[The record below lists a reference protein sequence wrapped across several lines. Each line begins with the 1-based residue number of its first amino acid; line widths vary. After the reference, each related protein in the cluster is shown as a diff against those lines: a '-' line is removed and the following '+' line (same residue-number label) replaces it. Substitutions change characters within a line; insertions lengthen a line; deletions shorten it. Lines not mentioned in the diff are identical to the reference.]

1 MATYDVAFG
10 TLQRATHR
18 NTSWEVAK
26 FEVCAHKFVDRT
38 SLGLS
43 NVSDVNQLR
52 HSAITVSDNFGY
64 GCALLSESK
73 YGYAVEGQTIRLS
86 LLRAPTAP
94 DPDADQGQHNF
105 SFGIYPHEGTFAQS
119 DVADVAY
126 AFNTPMT
133 CKWRKGC
140 VYSPRLTGI
149 VRRLVRHMHRGG
161 KDCSVEFPF
170 VVEGAPNV
178 RLETVKHAEDGNSI
192 ILRAHEH
199 MGGKAKASFRIR

>member
-18 NTSWEVAK
+18 NTSWETAK
-26 FEVCAHKFVDRT
+26 FEVCAHKFVDRKS
-38 SLGLS
+38 SLVVLS
-43 NVSDVNQLR
+43 ILCSSIACLF
-52 HSAITVSDNFGY
+52 SVSDNFGY

-73 YGYAVEGQTIRLS
+73 YGWAVEGQTIRLS

-94 DPDADQGQHNF
+94 DPDADQGQQNF
-105 SFGIYPHEGTFAQS
+105 SFAIYPHGGTFAQS

-133 CKWRKGC
+133 CEWLYHFLGHG
-140 VYSPRLTGI
+140 LTLVSGP
-149 VRRLVRHMHRGG
+149 VRHMA
-161 KDCSVEFPF
+161 KADKESLVEFPF
-170 VVEGAPNV
+170 VVENASNV
-178 RLETVKHAEDGNSI
+178 LLETVKHAEDGHLI

-199 MGGKAKASFRIR
+199 MGGKARAHIRIR